1 MRVELRPRGVLPLAE
16 TTSLR
21 EAARRTRVVR
31 GALALL
37 LVLLVLAAALLA
49 RETHVER
56 VSLLPADTS
65 GILVLDV
72 SASIST
78 DTYDR
83 IRATLDTLS
92 RGKTPFGLVV
102 FSDVAYEALPPGT
115 PAAEL
120 GSFTRFFQVREP
132 APGFAPELPVTPW
145 SRAFSAGTRIS
156 AGLATAR
163 AVLAENR
170 TRRGAV
176 LLVSDL
182 SDDPKDVQRVAQEI
196 AAYEARGIALRVVG
210 LNPTPA
216 DAAFFGRLLRDDSA
230 VVEARLPG
238 EGRLEGQRRVS
249 SSFPT
254 ALVAAVCSVL
264 ILLAAN
270 ELWGARLTWRGAPS
284 PSERPERA
292 RAPEPA
298 LEEATV

>member
-1 MRVELRPRGVLPLAE
+1 M
-16 TTSLR
+16 
-21 EAARRTRVVR
+21 VR
-31 GALALL
+31 LALAVV
-37 LVLLVLAAALLA
+37 LVVVVLTAALLA
-49 RETHVER
+49 RGTHVER

-92 RGKTPFGLVV
+92 RGQTPFGLVV

-120 GSFTRFFQVREP
+120 ASFTRFFEVREP

-145 SRAFSAGTRIS
+145 SHTFSAGTKIS
-156 AGLATAR
+156 AGLSEAR
-163 AVLAENR
+163 AALAADR

-182 SDDPKDVQRVAQEI
+182 SDDLKDVPRVAQEI
-196 AAYEARGIALRVVG
+196 EAYEARGIALRVVG
-210 LNPTPA
+210 LNPTPG
-216 DAAFFGRLLRDDSA
+216 DAAFFRRLLRDDDA

-254 ALVAAVCSVL
+254 GLVVAACILLV
-264 ILLAAN
+264 LLAAN
-270 ELWGARLTWRGAPS
+270 ELWAARLTWRRARS
-284 PSERPERA
+284 ASEQPERTP
-292 RAPEPA
+292 APV
-298 LEEATV
+298 LEEAPV